1 MDDRRRSDST
11 ERHFKLLGEK
21 RHSGMK
27 PRTPPLSSRSIAAS
41 PVSVALLEQLFD
53 QVPDVTFF
61 VKDADGRYLAV
72 NDSLATRHGLKN
84 KSQAIGK
91 LPSDICPGD
100 LGRIPVE
107 QDATVIRTGRPL
119 LNHLELHWYQPHRA
133 GWCLTTKLPIVQAD
147 GVITG
152 VIGISRDV
160 RVPIEPD
167 EIPADFAA
175 AIQEM
180 EDDLSESIT
189 PADLARKSGLTPQR
203 LARLTKRL
211 FGLTPSHF
219 ITKSRLTAA
228 ARMLRETSQSVSEI
242 ALACGFYDHSAFTR
256 AFRAAAGVTPTEF
269 RGR

>member
-1 MDDRRRSDST
+1 M
-11 ERHFKLLGEK
+11 LLGK
-21 RHSGMK
+21 KMQSDMK
-27 PRTPPLSSRSIAAS
+27 PRTLPLNQRTPLLTST
-41 PVSVALLEQLFD
+41 VSVALLEQLFD
-53 QVPDVTFF
+53 QVPDLTFF
-61 VKDADGRYLAV
+61 VKDAEGRYLAV
-72 NDSLATRHGLKN
+72 NDSLTARHGLKS

-100 LGRIPVE
+100 LGRIPVA

-119 LNHLELHWYQPHRA
+119 LNHLELHWYQPYRA
-133 GWCLTTKLPIVQAD
+133 GWCLTTKLPIVQPD
-147 GVITG
+147 GTVTG

-160 RVPIEPD
+160 RAPIEPD
-167 EIPADFAA
+167 EIPEAFAA

-180 EDDLSESIT
+180 EDNLSEPIT

-219 ITKSRLTAA
+219 IAKAKLTVAA
-228 ARMLRETSQSVSEI
+228 GLLRETNQSVSEI

>member
-1 MDDRRRSDST
+1 MDDRRLPDST
-11 ERHFKLLGEK
+11 EWHIKLLGEK
-21 RHSGMK
+21 RHSRMK
-27 PRTPPLSSRSIAAS
+27 PRTPQLSSRSTLAS

-61 VKDADGRYLAV
+61 MKDADGRYLAV

-84 KSQAIGK
+84 KSQA
-91 LPSDICPGD
+91 
-100 LGRIPVE
+100 GRIPVE

-147 GVITG
+147 GIVTG

-189 PADLARKSGLTPQR
+189 PADLARRSGLTPQR

-219 ITKSRLTAA
+219 ITKSRLSAA
-228 ARMLRETSQSVSEI
+228 AQMLRETSQSVSEI